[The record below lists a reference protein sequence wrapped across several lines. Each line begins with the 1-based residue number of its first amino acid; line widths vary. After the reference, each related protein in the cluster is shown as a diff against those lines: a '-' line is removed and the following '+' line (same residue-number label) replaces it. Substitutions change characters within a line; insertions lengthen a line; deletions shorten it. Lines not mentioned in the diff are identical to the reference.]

1 MASNRPTVATPWC
14 MYKPVRLVRYV
25 KLVVGLPAGRVT
37 LHSGVI
43 IGQTRG
49 TEGGG
54 GDVDIGLG
62 DIIPTLNSL
71 PWPNEWGVR
80 NPLH

>member
-49 TEGGG
+49 TGGG
-54 GDVDIGLG
+54 GG
-62 DIIPTLNSL
+62 
-71 PWPNEWGVR
+71 
-80 NPLH
+80 